1 VIFSLGASC
10 GCWANNNLVTRDAVP
25 LFVRLSLVLKMKSG
39 VRVPDLGIP
48 PGSQI
53 LIEPGKLFINDMWSP
68 LI

>member
-53 LIEPGKLFINDMWSP
+53 
-68 LI
+68 